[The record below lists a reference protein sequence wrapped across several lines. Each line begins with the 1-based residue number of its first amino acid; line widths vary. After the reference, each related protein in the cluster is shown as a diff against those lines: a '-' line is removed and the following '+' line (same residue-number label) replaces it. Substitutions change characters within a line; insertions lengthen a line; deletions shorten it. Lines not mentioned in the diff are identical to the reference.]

1 MFELHSFVIL
11 LYHLVLASGSPPPR
25 PPLPSDEELFAS
37 PAPPRPP
44 LPELEPTD
52 EEIYDKDLPIPQSN
66 QPILVRLTA
75 NKTGMLNLFI

>member
-1 MFELHSFVIL
+1 MTRLSFNPRSRSCMFELHSFVINEN
-11 LYHLVLASGSPPPR
+11 LVLASGSPPPR

-52 EEIYDKDLPIPQSN
+52 DEIYEKDLPTPQSN
-66 QPILVRLTA
+66 QPILVR
-75 NKTGMLNLFI
+75 